1 MNTNQP
7 RPAFKIVY
15 LLCALLLLIAIF
27 NMPIAYYFPLRIAV
41 FTGAFLA
48 LVDKAK
54 GKLRYLFI
62 VILLLFNPFFPV
74 YLKDKILWV
83 FVDIITVL
91 MFLFAIYLPETN
103 HKNSSKKS
111 TKTYSNDKL
120 YKS

>member
-1 MNTNQP
+1 MNTDQSKL
-7 RPAFKIVY
+7 AFKTVY
-15 LLCALLLLIAIF
+15 LLCSLLLLIAIF
-27 NMPIAYYFPLRIAV
+27 DMPITYYFPLRIAV
-41 FTGAFLA
+41 FTGAVLA

-62 VILLLFNPFFPV
+62 VILFLFNPFFPV
-74 YLKDKILWV
+74 YLKEKTLWV

-103 HKNSSKKS
+103 HKNRKKS